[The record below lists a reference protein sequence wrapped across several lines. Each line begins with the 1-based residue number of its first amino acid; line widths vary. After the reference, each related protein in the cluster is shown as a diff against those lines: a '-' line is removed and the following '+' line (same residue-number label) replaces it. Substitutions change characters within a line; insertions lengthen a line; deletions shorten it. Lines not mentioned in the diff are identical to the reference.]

1 VLACGCLVGV
11 YETYDDGVIATIDA
25 RGAACR
31 LPAHRL
37 HARVSVPVDSDPA
50 PGDPPG
56 ARETH
61 S

>member
-1 VLACGCLVGV
+1 VLPCGCLIGV
-11 YETYDDGVIATIDA
+11 YETYDRDVIATIDA

-37 HARVSVPVDSDPA
+37 HAVVSEPVDSDPA
-50 PGDPPG
+50 PG

>member
-1 VLACGCLVGV
+1 V
-11 YETYDDGVIATIDA
+11 YETYDGGIIATIDA

-37 HARVSVPVDSDPA
+37 HAEVPEPVDADPP
-50 PGDPPG
+50 PGRPPG